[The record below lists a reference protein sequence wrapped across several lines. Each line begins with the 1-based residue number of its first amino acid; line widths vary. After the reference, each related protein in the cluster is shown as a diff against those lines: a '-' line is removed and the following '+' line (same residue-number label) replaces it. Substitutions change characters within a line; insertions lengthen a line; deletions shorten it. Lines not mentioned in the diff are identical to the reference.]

1 MNKLSVTMTRTEKL
15 LGWIYYPLQLLVIPF
30 AVTIVN
36 ILCGMPLTESWLNIV
51 FFSLNFFAVALIFPH
66 FLIGNGKIALENIFR
81 TLQSAVLG
89 LGVYWLL
96 SYVVQLIIFT
106 VDPGFFNVNDAYID
120 GMAHE
125 NFGIFAFC
133 TVILVPIAEETLY
146 RGLMFGQLYNRNRL
160 AAYLISTLVFAL
172 VHVIGYIGQYSF
184 MQLMLCVLQYL
195 PAGLCL
201 GWAYARA
208 DSIWASILI
217 HIAINQIG
225 VYTMR

>member
-1 MNKLSVTMTRTEKL
+1 MNKLSVTMTRSEKL
-15 LGWIYYPLQLLVIPF
+15 LGWIYYPTQLLVIPF
-30 AVTIVN
+30 AITIIN
-36 ILCGMPLTESWLNIV
+36 TLCGMPLTDSWLNII
-51 FFSLNFFAVALIFPH
+51 FFSINFFAVALIFRR

-81 TLQSAVLG
+81 CLQSAALG
-89 LGVYWLL
+89 LGAYWLL

-106 VDPGFFNVNDAYID
+106 ADPGFFNVNDAYID

-125 NFGIFAFC
+125 NFGFFAFC

-146 RGLMFGQLYNRNRL
+146 RGLMFGQLYNQNRL

-184 MQLMLCVLQYL
+184 MRLLLCVLQYL
-195 PAGLCL
+195 PAGFCL
-201 GWAYARA
+201 GWAYTRA
-208 DSIWASILI
+208 DSIWAPILI

-225 VYTMR
+225 VFTMR